1 MAHGR
6 SETMGKPK
14 NEYTFILLDASKTM
28 DQESISIIREDDED
42 KKKKK
47 DKDKKRKGDVLTRF
61 EAAIEASKTIVLT
74 KKRNVETD
82 KFGIIVYD
90 EKESHLVMELT
101 NKHDQLVSALDSLL
115 TNRNAGT
122 STTKKGGLEG
132 ALGTSIQEFAKAL
145 KFVGNLMLRVFILTD
160 DMHREGITAEEK
172 KFTEISRDIGVY
184 IDILYFGTNPENKG
198 VDEDADADGFFVD
211 ETVDDTGLSFHPVDN
226 ESLST
231 EDRSV
236 LEDQG
241 LLIPGLT
248 PKQKAGG
255 STPVP
260 AKRKKL
266 HKDIR
271 MIADLT
277 DGMFYNGDQNTATI
291 NKWARKLGDIK
302 DLEEGLDVFESPP
315 VRRKRLMA
323 AIAEQLQ
330 TLDVTEIQAIAQGK
344 SQTKCNICFKKDN
357 PTTFRR
363 CSYCKREM
371 HLSCVMKWAEQD
383 QDKEESFIF
392 RCPFCFHLLKVD
404 PSLTKLMDLQTMRAN
419 VAKMQE
425 QKAGTKP
432 RDARASCLEPSEIL
446 AIFDPC
452 NVCGSLL
459 EPEDCVYQ
467 CSNCKAVYHNRCF
480 NATQERPG
488 EFFCRKCGFKFTQID
503 PPNR

>member
-1 MAHGR
+1 
-6 SETMGKPK
+6 MGKPK
-14 NEYTFILLDASKTM
+14 NEYTYLLIDSGPSM
-28 DQESISIIREDDED
+28 NQESIVISREDEED

-47 DKDKKRKGDVLTRF
+47 DKDKDKKRKGDRLTRF
-61 EAAIEASKTIVLT
+61 EAAIEASKTIILT
-74 KKRNVETD
+74 KKHNVETD

-90 EKESHLVMELT
+90 EKESRLVTELS
-101 NKHDQLVSALDSLL
+101 NKHEQLVATLDSLL
-115 TNRNAGT
+115 VHKNAGT
-122 STTKKGGLEG
+122 IVSKKGGLEG

-160 DMHREGITAEEK
+160 DMSRDGITAEEK
-172 KFTEISRDIGVY
+172 KYTEISRDIGVY
-184 IDILYFGTNPENKG
+184 IDILYFGSNPENKG
-198 VDEDADADGFFVD
+198 VDEDADADGFFAD
-211 ETVDDTGLSFHPVDN
+211 DHVDDSNLSFHNVGVEP
-226 ESLST
+226 LSV

-236 LEDQG
+236 LENQG
-241 LLIPGLT
+241 LLIPGLK
-248 PKQKAGG
+248 PRKKEGG
-255 STPVP
+255 SAPTP
-260 AKRKKL
+260 ARRKKM
-266 HKDIR
+266 HKDVR
-271 MIADLT
+271 MIAELT
-277 DGMFYNGDQNTATI
+277 DGMFYNTDQNTATI
-291 NKWARKLGDIK
+291 TKWARKLGDIK

-315 VRRKRLMA
+315 VRRKKLMA

-330 TLDVTEIQAIAQGK
+330 TLDVAEIQAISSGK

-425 QKAGTKP
+425 AKDAGKP
-432 RDARASCLEPSEIL
+432 REAVAGCLEADQIQ
-446 AIFDPC
+446 ATFDPC

-459 EPEDCVYQ
+459 EPEDCVYE

-480 NATQERPG
+480 SATQEKPG
-488 EFFCRKCGFKFTQID
+488 EFYCRKCGFKFSRVD